1 MKTRT
6 PKFIPLLVI
15 SLLILSYAHDTPL
28 VGPLTSDL
36 TLDKGSGRFK
46 YKSDDPD
53 EAKQG
58 WKIKGSCPTAYTSF
72 WQITAFLI
80 KAWEQQEDEG
90 LIHFFYM
97 EPWAVLD
104 EDGTR
109 YKQPFTYLIPSC
121 AQEPEYDKKRF
132 GFFKAVIKDG
142 LFTFMYSI
150 TKAQEGG
157 LLAAMDHYEEIK
169 SMMSVQKKV
178 KANAELLM
186 SLEIGAELHDN
197 LYTAKFTAKKKAAK
211 GKFIKQ

>member
-1 MKTRT
+1 MKTLT
-6 PKFIPLLVI
+6 PKAIPLLVI
-15 SLLILSYAHDTPL
+15 SLLILSYAQDTPPA
-28 VGPLTSDL
+28 GPLTSDL
-36 TLDKGSGRFK
+36 TLDKGSGKFK
-46 YKSDDPD
+46 YKSDIPD

-58 WKIKGSCPTAYTSF
+58 WKIKGSCPTAFTSF
-72 WQITAFLI
+72 WQIIAFRI

-104 EDGTR
+104 AEGTR
-109 YKQPFTYLIPSC
+109 YKQPFTYVIMPR
-121 AQEPEYDKKRF
+121 AGEAEYTKKRF
-132 GFFKAVIKDG
+132 GFFKAIIKDG

-157 LLAAMDHYEEIK
+157 LLTALDRYEEIK
-169 SMMSVQKKV
+169 QEMSEQKKV
-178 KANAELLM
+178 KANAELLV
-186 SLEIGAELHDN
+186 SLEIGPEIHDN